1 MVFGHK
7 IFPSKTVLMALC
19 VIDCGR
25 IAADVWAIDGECLP
39 AKGSR
44 KSAAGLKSRVCD
56 ADYNRCFSA
65 IYGQNQPVAY
75 PSPPAA

>member
-7 IFPSKTVLMALC
+7 IFPSKTVLMALY
-19 VIDCGR
+19 VIDCGC
-25 IAADVWAIDGECLP
+25 IAADVCAIDAECLP

-44 KSAAGLKSRVCD
+44 KSPAGLKNRVCD
-56 ADYNRCFSA
+56 ADYSRCFSA